1 MKKITK
7 QYIALD
13 SKGSV
18 SQPGF
23 VSCIVRNYEAQ
34 AMLLYQ

>member
-18 SQPGF
+18 SQLGF
-23 VSCIVRNYEAQ
+23 QEIFITV
-34 AMLLYQ
+34 